1 MFWNKSAMYDHSIV
15 NKLVQAT
22 EKNVGSAIW
31 YQTNII

>member
-1 MFWNKSAMYDHSIV
+1 MFWNKSAMYDYSIG

-22 EKNVGSAIW
+22 KIVGSAIW